1 MHISVFNNID
11 GMAAKCKMEIVKHK
25 VYYAVLEKCKV
36 EDIDGMA
43 AMRKVEYA
51 ISNKC
56 KVQSGKY

>member
-43 AMRKVEYA
+43 AKLNMQY
-51 ISNKC
+51 
-56 KVQSGKY
+56 